1 MDDDPINEATDSGLL
16 RRFGYAK
23 RGQTSTL
30 RGSLYVG
37 ILRQERPTQYK
48 VNIRI
53 TLSSNKPEYF
63 LMSPEADTYSIR
75 MITTQLDM
83 VKVGL
88 HPSVLNGQN
97 VSLNS
102 QYAKYPMHR
111 TGINTFT
118 NP

>member
-1 MDDDPINEATDSGLL
+1 
-16 RRFGYAK
+16 
-23 RGQTSTL
+23 
-30 RGSLYVG
+30 
-37 ILRQERPTQYK
+37 
-48 VNIRI
+48 
-53 TLSSNKPEYF
+53 
-63 LMSPEADTYSIR
+63 MSPEADTYSIR